1 MTIEFWNFSKKKNS
15 TKQPSAGSG
24 TQFTGVELKN
34 DTSILNPVILIR
46 TASLPVPTV
55 APSTVFTYAY
65 IAKFT
70 RYYFVTDWV
79 YVAGIWE
86 CHLSID
92 VLASHK
98 VMIGATSAY
107 IERSASAYNGDIID
121 GIYPATT
128 DYDIRHF
135 EMATTYRNNYSSS
148 LSCFILGVI
157 NQEANTIGA
166 VTYYAID
173 LTNLNTVLAY
183 LFSGNIYTASN
194 ITEVSEGL
202 FKSMFNPFQYIVSC
216 LWMPF
221 PLRYF
226 GNVQNAVAVKVG
238 YYTIPGALGVLMEN
252 IRVADYVTLGT
263 GVTIPEHPQASTR
276 GSFLNYAPYTK
287 LTLYIQPFG
296 AIPIDTSFFRKGRLL
311 KAGYEV
317 DSITGQACLRISLTT
332 ANGSD
337 EDNVCA
343 ERTAVLGVPIQ
354 LAQVY
359 SDYSSSL
366 NTLASGLT
374 SGSVLGAISGAIGAT
389 VQSALASA
397 FPSVSSSGSNGSFL
411 SAFQKLVGVIEFTKI
426 VDGDNTDLGR
436 PLMEVRTI
444 NTLSGYIKCGEAHFE
459 GPCFESEKDKIMA
472 YMLDGFYY
480 E

>member
-1 MTIEFWNFSKKKNS
+1 MTVEFWLFSKKENS
-15 TKQPSAGSG
+15 TKVPTTGSG
-24 TQFTGVELKN
+24 ITFSDVLFKE
-34 DTSILNPVILIR
+34 DTSMLNPVIKISVN
-46 TASLPVPTV
+46 SLSVPTSC
-55 APSTVFTYAY
+55 PITTMNYCRISKTN
-65 IAKFT
+65 
-70 RYYFVTDWV
+70 RYYYVTDWV
-79 YVAGIWE
+79 YTSHIWE
-86 CHLSID
+86 CSLTVD
-92 VLASHK
+92 VLASFK
-98 VMIGATSAY
+98 SAIGSTSAY

-121 GIYPATT
+121 ALYPATT

-173 LTNLNTVLAY
+173 LNNLNTVLAY

-216 LWMPF
+216 MWMPF

-238 YYTIPGALGVLMEN
+238 YYNIPGALGVLMEN

-276 GSFLNYAPYTK
+276 GNYLNYAPYTK

-296 AIPIDTSFFRKGRLL
+296 AIPIDTSFFKKGRIL

-332 ANGSD
+332 ANGND
-337 EDNVCA
+337 ADNVCA

-354 LAQVY
+354 LSQVL
-359 SDYSSSL
+359 SDYSSSI
-366 NTLASGLT
+366 NTLTSGLA

-397 FPSVSSSGSNGSFL
+397 FPSVSSSGSNGSVL
-411 SAFQKLVGVIEFTKI
+411 SAFQKLVGVIEFTKV
-426 VDGDNTDLGR
+426 VDGDNTNFGR
-436 PLMEVRTI
+436 PLMSTRTI
-444 NTLSGYIKCGEAHFE
+444 NTLSGYIKCSEAHFE
-459 GPCFESEKDKIMA
+459 GPCLESEKEKILS
-472 YMLDGFYY
+472 YMLNGFYY

>member
-1 MTIEFWNFSKKKNS
+1 MTVEFYNFSKKENS
-15 TKQPSAGSG
+15 TKVPASGSG
-24 TQFTGVELKN
+24 TSFTNIELKE
-34 DTSILNPVILIR
+34 DTSILAPVLRIAV
-46 TASLPVPTV
+46 ASMPVATV
-55 APSTVFTYAY
+55 APVNVFTYCY
-65 IAKFT
+65 ISKFN
-70 RYYFVTDWV
+70 RYYFVKDWV
-79 YVAGIWE
+79 YTPNIWE
-86 CHLSID
+86 CHLEID

-98 VMIGATSAY
+98 TAIGASSAY
-107 IERSASAYNGDIID
+107 IERSASAFNGDIID
-121 GIYPATT
+121 GMYPATT
-128 DYDIRHF
+128 DFDIRHF
-135 EMATTYRNNYSSS
+135 EMATTYRNNYSDS

-166 VTYYAID
+166 VTYYAIN
-173 LTNLNTVLAY
+173 LSNLNTVLAY
-183 LFSGNIYTASN
+183 LFSDNIYNASN
-194 ITEVSEGL
+194 ITEVSAGL

-216 LWMPF
+216 MWMPF

-226 GNVQNAVAVKVG
+226 GDVQNAVAVKVG

-263 GVTIPEHPQASTR
+263 GVTIPEHPQAATR
-276 GSFLNYAPYTK
+276 GTFLNYAPYTK

-296 AIPIDTSFFRKGRLL
+296 AIPIDTAYLKKGRVL

-317 DSITGQACLRISLTT
+317 DSITGQACLRISLTSST
-332 ANGSD
+332 AND
-337 EDNVCA
+337 ADNVCA

-354 LAQVY
+354 LSQVL

-366 NTLASGLT
+366 STLTSGLT
-374 SGSVLGAISGAIGAT
+374 SGSITGAISGVIGAT

-426 VDGDNTDLGR
+426 TEADTTDLGR

-444 NTLSGYIKCGEAHFE
+444 NTLSGFIKCAEAHPSFACLADE
-459 GPCFESEKDKIMA
+459 RELIRN
-472 YMLDGFYY
+472 YMVNGFFY